1 MKVLNGERGCR
12 DIGVTVF
19 GGGGEGRVPTQRLSD
34 SRVNETVKHSIPC
47 AEPAR
52 TVLSRCVAADY
63 PNEPTILAHLFVLPF
78 AMSLAV
84 C

>member
-34 SRVNETVKHSIPC
+34 SRVNETVKHSFPC
-47 AEPAR
+47 RNVPSQR
-52 TVLSRCVAADY
+52 TR
-63 PNEPTILAHLFVLPF
+63 PTRLQV
-78 AMSLAV
+78 
-84 C
+84 